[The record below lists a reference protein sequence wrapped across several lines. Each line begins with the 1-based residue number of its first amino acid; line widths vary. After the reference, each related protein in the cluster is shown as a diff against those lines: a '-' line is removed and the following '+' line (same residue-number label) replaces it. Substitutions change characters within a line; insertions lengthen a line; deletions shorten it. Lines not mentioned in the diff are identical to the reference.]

1 MKVLV
6 TGASGFLGSH
16 VAEQLASQGHDV
28 RVLVRKTSNRK
39 FLSTLPRIEFV
50 EGSIE
55 QADRVREA
63 VAGVDA
69 VVHSAALVKART
81 EDEFITTNVEG
92 TRNVLSAIQEVAPG
106 LARLV
111 HVSSLEAAG
120 PSPDGKPVPL
130 TQERPI
136 TRYGRSKL
144 ASEALV
150 REAKGKVRSV
160 ILRPGGIYGPRDQE
174 MAEAFRSVK
183 RGVLPITG
191 DGSTK
196 YSVVY
201 GPDCATACVRAITA
215 DVPSAATYFVSD
227 GEVYSQ
233 RSMMELIEE
242 AWGTRAFVRVGLP
255 NSVMKGVSHLVGAY
269 GKLRNQAVMLTPE
282 KADML
287 LRHWV
292 CGADTI
298 KSDLGWEPELGFAEG
313 ARRTA
318 NWYREHQWM

>member
-1 MKVLV
+1 
-6 TGASGFLGSH
+6 
-16 VAEQLASQGHDV
+16 
-28 RVLVRKTSNRK
+28 
-39 FLSTLPRIEFV
+39 
-50 EGSIE
+50 
-55 QADRVREA
+55 
-63 VAGVDA
+63 
-69 VVHSAALVKART
+69 
-81 EDEFITTNVEG
+81 
-92 TRNVLSAIQEVAPG
+92 
-106 LARLV
+106 
-111 HVSSLEAAG
+111 
-120 PSPDGKPVPL
+120 
-130 TQERPI
+130 
-136 TRYGRSKL
+136 
-144 ASEALV
+144 
-150 REAKGKVRSV
+150 
-160 ILRPGGIYGPRDQE
+160 